1 MSRFKAASLHF
12 ALSVLVGAALLG
24 AMLLLWYPAPFFE
37 ASGGNHLALLI
48 IGIDVVL
55 GPLMTLIVFDIR
67 KKSLKFDMAAVLFI
81 QAAALIYGTNIMFQA
96 RPAFVVYAVGVF
108 RIAAANE
115 LEPELLAQA
124 QHEEFRRP
132 PLGGPQIVAAANPTD
147 PTELSTVTFAA
158 LSGIDLHVLPKYYVP
173 YADQRTDAARRG
185 RPLAVLKAAAGEDAE
200 AVDRFL
206 AASGRREDSL
216 RFLPLLAKAREL
228 TVLVDAESGDVV
240 AILPLT
246 SP

>member
-1 MSRFKAASLHF
+1 MSRYRAAAIYFAISALL
-12 ALSVLVGAALLG
+12 ALSVLAG
-24 AMLLLWYPAPFFE
+24 MLWLWYPEPYFE
-37 ASGGNHLALLI
+37 AMGGNQLALLI
-48 IGIDVVL
+48 IGIDIVL
-55 GPLMTLIVFDIR
+55 GPLIVLIIFDAN
-67 KKSLKFDMAAVLFI
+67 KKGLKFDLVVI
-81 QAAALIYGTNIMFQA
+81 ALVQGSAWLYGNFVMFQA

-147 PTELSTVTFAA
+147 PTELLTLTFAA

-173 YADQRTDAARRG
+173 YADQRADAARRG
-185 RPLAVLKAAAGEDAE
+185 RPLAVLKAAAGENAE

-206 AASGRREDSL
+206 TASGRREDSL